1 MLTVLRKVT
10 RYSTALLIL
19 LGILLILVA
28 MVVDLFSPGT
38 TNIVANLS
46 GLINQFIDAG
56 LVGLVT
62 FIVIVA
68 LFYRP
73 FIVAVAL
80 GVNALRIIGRPL

>member
-80 GVNALRIIGRPL
+80 GVSALRIIGRPL

>member
-1 MLTVLRKVT
+1 VLTVLRKVT

-56 LVGLVT
+56 LVGLVV
-62 FIVIVA
+62 FIVGVA
-68 LFYRP
+68 
-73 FIVAVAL
+73 
-80 GVNALRIIGRPL
+80 IIGRVLYRAYKEFRR